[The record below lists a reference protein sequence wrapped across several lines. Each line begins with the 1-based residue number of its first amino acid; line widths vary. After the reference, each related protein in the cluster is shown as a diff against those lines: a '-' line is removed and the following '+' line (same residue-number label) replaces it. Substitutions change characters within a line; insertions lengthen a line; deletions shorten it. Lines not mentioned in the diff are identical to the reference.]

1 VKTFWS
7 MCQSCG
13 CSAIASVN
21 RSASAWL
28 IAAIFSARVPVSG
41 TGTSS

>member
-1 VKTFWS
+1 

-13 CSAIASVN
+13 CSAIASEKT
-21 RSASAWL
+21 SAICWL
-28 IAAIFSARVPVSG
+28 IAAIFSARVPEAG